1 MSSKYINTH
10 RVCCGQTKISG
21 FSIVESV
28 IVLSI
33 IAILI
38 MTSVPSF
45 SKFITETEI
54 KNVSYN
60 LSTSLNLARQYA
72 ISHSIPVH
80 LCGLKSIKSI
90 ECHYN
95 TDFNSNWSYGWIV
108 FADKNDNN
116 QYDESEPLINVVQN
130 ARNVNVVFNQRGR
143 LRFFQDGSA
152 RSAGFYL
159 CKQTAIENRHIRLLY
174 SGRARVSKSMT
185 EKQQLICNSV

>member
-1 MSSKYINTH
+1 MSTIYTKTQKN
-10 RVCCGQTKISG
+10 VCGQTKTRG
-21 FSIVESV
+21 FSLVEST

-33 IAILI
+33 MAILI

-45 SKFITETEI
+45 SKFITEAEVT
-54 KNVSYN
+54 NVSYK

-72 ISHSIPVH
+72 INHSTPVH
-80 LCGLKSIKSI
+80 LCALKSLKSI
-90 ECHYN
+90 ECNYN

-108 FADKNDNN
+108 YADKNDNN
-116 QYDESEPLINVVQN
+116 RYDESEPLINVV
-130 ARNVNVVFNQRGR
+130 RNTRDVNIVFNQRGR

-159 CKQTAIENRHIRLLY
+159 CKQTTSENRHIRLLY
-174 SGRARVSKSMT
+174 SGRARTSKSMS